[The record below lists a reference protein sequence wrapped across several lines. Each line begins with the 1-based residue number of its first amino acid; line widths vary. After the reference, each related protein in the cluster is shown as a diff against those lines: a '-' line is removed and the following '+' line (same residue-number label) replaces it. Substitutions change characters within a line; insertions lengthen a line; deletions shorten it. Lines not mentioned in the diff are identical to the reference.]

1 MRAAISER
9 RRCAL
14 DVRPSDPHW
23 DPEGVL
29 HWACFADG
37 GTEERMGELAN
48 TPGGGGRLHFC
59 PHLCLPGHRAQCEH
73 PPQPPCLC
81 RGPSNR
87 RSDAS
92 PGAEDQMTSFRTNCQ
107 VPWPSPMAQQVKN
120 LPAMQKTQ
128 EMRVQPLGQEDPL
141 EAGMATC
148 SSVLAWRIPWTE
160 EPGGLQSMGLQSQTS
175 LK

>member
-14 DVRPSDPHW
+14 DVRPSDPHG

-59 PHLCLPGHRAQCEH
+59 PHLCLLLRGGTCVVALWRGLLFVYRSLSVCE
-73 PPQPPCLC
+73 
-81 RGPSNR
+81 
-87 RSDAS
+87 
-92 PGAEDQMTSFRTNCQ
+92 
-107 VPWPSPMAQQVKN
+107 
-120 LPAMQKTQ
+120 
-128 EMRVQPLGQEDPL
+128 
-141 EAGMATC
+141 
-148 SSVLAWRIPWTE
+148 
-160 EPGGLQSMGLQSQTS
+160 
-175 LK
+175 